1 MIPVQFK
8 IGGQTNAE
16 TYTPP
21 TVAPA
26 ATPAASPSPAAPKK
40 TMSDHA
46 STAMESAKK
55 IGITPTTVTGAL
67 AVALSVCFG
76 FVFLNSGVDLNRLDT
91 SNLKFWWVGT
101 LFSSI
106 VFLLMF
112 YIVFNT
118 QEYFNKSMIFL
129 LLGTFLALHV
139 CLVLTQ
145 VNLSLGK

>member
-1 MIPVQFK
+1 MIPVEFK
-8 IGGQTNAE
+8 VGGQTNAE
-16 TYTPP
+16 TYPAAAP
-21 TVAPA
+21 APA
-26 ATPAASPSPAAPKK
+26 AITTQPKK
-40 TMSDHA
+40 TMSEHA
-46 STAMESAKK
+46 TTAMESAKK
-55 IGITPTTVTGAL
+55 MGITPTTVTGAL
-67 AVALSVCFG
+67 AVSLCICFG

-101 LFSSI
+101 VFTSI

-129 LLGTFLALHV
+129 LLGTFLALHI
-139 CLVLTQ
+139 CLILTQ

>member
-1 MIPVQFK
+1 MS
-8 IGGQTNAE
+8 G
-16 TYTPP
+16 TPS
-21 TVAPA
+21 AN
-26 ATPAASPSPAAPKK
+26 AAPVPVPVPVAVAVADAAQPKK
-40 TMSDHA
+40 SMSDHA
-46 STAMESAKK
+46 ATAMESAKK

-67 AVALSVCFG
+67 AVALCICFG

-101 LFSSI
+101 FFTSI

-129 LLGTFLALHV
+129 LIGTFLALHI
-139 CLVLTQ
+139 CLILTQ
-145 VNLSLGK
+145 LNLSLGK